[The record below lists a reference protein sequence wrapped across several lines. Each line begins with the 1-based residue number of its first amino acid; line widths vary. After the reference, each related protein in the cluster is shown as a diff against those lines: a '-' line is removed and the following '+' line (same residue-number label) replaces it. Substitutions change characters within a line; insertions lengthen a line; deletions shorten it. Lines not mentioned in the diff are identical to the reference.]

1 MFVGGSAEAVV
12 QPDAGDEAVQAL
24 AGYLQRLTGDD
35 LRRVREDMG
44 VLLSYAR
51 QQGWPKQL
59 QHFLKT
65 FLADF
70 GVGGESDE

>member
-1 MFVGGSAEAVV
+1 MGAV
-12 QPDAGDEAVQAL
+12 
-24 AGYLQRLTGDD
+24 AGYLQRLSGPD
-35 LRRVREDMG
+35 LRRTEED
-44 VLLSYAR
+44 LAALRAFAK